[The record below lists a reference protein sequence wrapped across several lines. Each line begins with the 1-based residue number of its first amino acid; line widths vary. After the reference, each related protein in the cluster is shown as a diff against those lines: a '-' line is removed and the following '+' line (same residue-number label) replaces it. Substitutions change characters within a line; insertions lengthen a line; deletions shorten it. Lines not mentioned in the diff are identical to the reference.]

1 MEKRTF
7 QRIMSFFLAIVMVAL
22 LFPVTET
29 KVAAASATESI
40 ISITDDVAVVGGHAT
55 IGIKLKNNPGIT
67 GLRIS
72 VSYDDSLLKLEKVAY
87 NTEMGGQAVQPEN
100 LESAQSPIILYWT
113 DGFNDYAED
122 CEFATLTFSVA
133 DTAKAGTTSTITV
146 SYDAEDIYNANEEN
160 VAFAIQNGTVS
171 VIAKVAGDIN
181 GDGVCNAK
189 DTTRLMRYLVGWTV
203 EVYEPALDINGDGVC
218 NAKDT
223 TRLMRYL
230 AGWKVDVYIDGVLVS
245 ECSHTMEEI
254 SFKAATCTEPGNIS
268 YYHCTTCDKYYNN
281 SNGTTEIT
289 LSNTILAATGHTAV
303 TDPYVEPQIGV
314 PGKTEGSHCSV
325 CGEILVAQEEIPPLA
340 SNESNISYR
349 HYVRRENAN
358 GTVEIVYDAYL
369 DTHGINNP
377 NPATYVEGV
386 GIEELI
392 EGVPIND
399 QKVSANGYSFLGWY
413 ESPEATAKRI
423 YGISAKETGN
433 KILYGVWSKDVYTI
447 TFDTPDVDV
456 NGTKIT
462 GETILNKQEY
472 TVDQGATLKNPE
484 QYGYVFVGW
493 SNNDGFIVSRIEPGT
508 TGNMTLHANW
518 TSKRN
523 LATSYQSYGE
533 PIIIEDADNGQ
544 FLFVYN
550 IGKISNVPLNVIDSF
565 DNMDT
570 YTYEKEVSITDTV
583 AEGFEDTINEMVSN
597 ATTKSSSWTL
607 AEEWNDMYT
616 ATEEV
621 GRLSEKSDERTT
633 STGVTVGGNFFV
645 SNSKGGSTHTS
656 KESGGSAFT
665 SSKVT
670 TDKSFGI
677 NGSYDKS
684 TEKYCD
690 AQLGVKTHLGSSA
703 GVEAEA
709 DAIIPIPVGLATAGV
724 NGSVTVDSSIDT
736 EAGIQNGRKDNSAFH
751 IDGGYS
757 EYTGTVDYNEMSAY
771 YNSTASKDSN
781 WNSASGYEESYSMS
795 RNDQITTAIKEQLS
809 QKSTHSI
816 QQAVGGSNSQTSAI
830 EGTSMSAEEYSTTL
844 TYSKG
849 TATTTKETIKQ
860 TFTTPG
866 FYRYITTG
874 TVHVYGVVGYDVATA
889 SYYTYCFNVLDDET
903 DTMWDYSHPGTPSKF
918 HECENGVVPFNIP
931 FEVNEYVAGMVGKTN
946 GLVISDEGEVT
957 SFTPTEEFDGTVVI
971 PQYEK
976 KTNLNGSAYSAVKVT
991 TLDSDVFANVKE
1003 DLKFVVLPAYITE
1016 IPDNAFAGCTS
1027 LKAVIAYGVTKI
1039 GDNAFAGCTSLEK
1052 FYVDTAI
1059 TSLGANAFEGVP
1071 EVAVTAYDSAVA
1083 EAAINCGAQR
1093 ISLNISYIKDS
1104 FDNRNL
1110 EIPSSV
1116 SYFFLIGN
1124 GGVYNNVSIK
1134 SYADETM
1141 INNMTFANNTGTP
1154 MELTSSKVSFAR
1166 ISVIDAPGF
1175 AVMLKADNV
1184 SLKLLGNVKLSSTGG
1199 KAVIGRSVTLGM
1211 ADPSTTSK
1219 LTLNGDYL
1227 ICGTITNS
1235 GMLSFTDG
1243 EVVYLTEEEYESMLT
1258 SSVVS
1263 FDPNGGTVDTQEKRV
1278 YYGQTYG
1285 ELPVPVRT
1293 GYTFNGWY
1301 TEKTGGTKITAETPV
1316 SVAAN
1321 QTLYAQ
1327 WTAMAYTVSWNEVSN
1342 CTITVSR
1349 AASPYANAST
1359 GTLTSGDVIYYG
1371 DILSVDYTANNGYSL
1386 DSHGETSIDV
1396 VGDVTEAD
1404 IHATV
1409 SALSYTYNI
1418 VYRSSNG
1425 TNLGSTTVTHKFGTT
1440 HTISAP
1446 GKSGYN
1452 TPGSQTVT
1460 WDSTS
1465 AKTITFTYTPSTV
1478 SAYTVTSGTWTSWS
1492 SGSHGINYN
1501 VRVEYGQRTS
1511 SSVQMRIVW
1520 TNTVFTSSYIY
1531 YGFGQYFTGAIGG
1544 QSTGSV
1550 QIAAASAFNSKTY
1563 NGASST
1569 GTSGW
1574 ITVPVSATS
1583 TSTGISLSW
1592 NDQDNVSGSWSGTV
1606 AVPTY

>member
-40 ISITDDVAVVGGHAT
+40 ISITDDVAVAGGHAT

-254 SFKAATCTEPGNIS
+254 PFKAATCTEPGNIS

-281 SNGTTEIT
+281 SNGTTEIA
-289 LSNTILAATGHTAV
+289 LSSTVLVATGHTAV
-303 TDPYVEPQIGV
+303 TDPYVEPTYTSAGW
-314 PGKTEGSHCSV
+314 TEGSHCST
-325 CGEILVAQEEIPPLA
+325 CGEILKAQEEIPMLKSEEYAITYKLP
-340 SNESNISYR
+340 STDSYL
-349 HYVRRENAN
+349 
-358 GTVEIVYDAYL
+358 TEIGAEKYN
-369 DTHGINNP
+369 TNP
-377 NPATYVEGV
+377 TTYRADV
-386 GIEELI
+386 GIEELDDLAI
-392 EGVPIND
+392 P
-399 QKVSANGYSFLGWY
+399 GYDFFGWY
-413 ESPEATAKRI
+413 TEPNGGGQRVSSIPAGT
-423 YGISAKETGN
+423 TG
-433 KILYGVWSKDVYTI
+433 KKTLYAYMTPHVYTI

-484 QYGYVFVGW
+484 QYGYTFVGW
-493 SNNDGFIVSRIEPGT
+493 STDAGFIVSRIEPGT

-518 TSKRN
+518 TANRN
-523 LATSYQSYGE
+523 KAVSYKSYGE

-550 IGKISNVPLNVIDSF
+550 IGKIDNVPLNEIPESYFNLLGTKVFSETLTVS
-565 DNMDT
+565 NAVDT
-570 YTYEKEVSITDTV
+570 EKVD
-583 AEGFEDTINEMVSN
+583 GINQMISN
-597 ATTKSSSWTL
+597 ATTRSSGWTL
-607 AEEWNDMYT
+607 TSEWEDIYT
-616 ATEEV
+616 SKETV
-621 GRLSEKSDERTT
+621 GTLKEKSDERTT
-633 STGVTVGGNFFV
+633 STGVTVGGKYFI
-645 SNSKGGSTHTS
+645 SNSEGGSTYVS
-656 KESGGSAFT
+656 DESGGSTFN

-757 EYTGTVDYNEMSAY
+757 KYTGTVDYNEETTY
-771 YNSTASKDSN
+771 YNSTASQDSN
-781 WNSASGYEESYSMS
+781 WNSSFGYEQSFESSTQNS
-795 RNDQITTAIKEQLS
+795 VTQAIKEQLS
-809 QKSTHSI
+809 RTSEHSI
-816 QQAVGGSNSQTSAI
+816 SKAVGGGESTTESKQDTYTN
-830 EGTSMSAEEYSTTL
+830 AEEYNTTF
-844 TYSKG
+844 TYG
-849 TATTTKETIKQ
+849 TTDTTTTTKTVTE
-860 TFTTPG
+860 TFTVPG
-866 FYRYITTG
+866 HYRYITAG
-874 TVHVYGVVGYDVATA
+874 TIHVYGVVGYDVATA
-889 SYYTYCFNVLDDET
+889 SYYTYCFNVLDDAT
-903 DTMWDYSHPGTPSKF
+903 RQTWDYSKDDKYF
-918 HECENGVVPFNIP
+918 KDCENGVVTFNIP

-957 SFTPTEEFDGTVVI
+957 SFTPTEEFDGTVMI

-1134 SYADETM
+1134 SDADETL

-1263 FDPNGGTVDTQEKRV
+1263 FDPNGGTVDIQEKRV

-1349 AASPYANAST
+1349 AASPYANAAT

-1371 DILSVDYTANNGYSL
+1371 DILSVDYTANNGYCL
-1386 DSHGETSIDV
+1386 DSHGETSIEV
-1396 VGDVTEAD
+1396 VGDVTETD

-1425 TNLGSTTVTHKFGTT
+1425 TNLGSTTVTNKFGTT

-1478 SAYTVTSGTWTSWS
+1478 SAYTVTSGVWRSWS
-1492 SGSHGINYN
+1492 SGKHGVSYD

-1511 SSVQMRIVW
+1511 SSVQMRVVW
-1520 TNTVFTSSYIY
+1520 TNTMFTTASYVQ
-1531 YGFGQYFTGAIGG
+1531 YGYNQYFTAAIGG
-1544 QSTGSV
+1544 QSTGRV
-1550 QIAAASAFNSKTY
+1550 QIAPASAFSYTY
-1563 NGASST
+1563 NGVSST

-1583 TSTGISLSW
+1583 TSTSISLNW
-1592 NDQDNVSGSWSGTV
+1592 EDDNSSNPSGSWSGTV